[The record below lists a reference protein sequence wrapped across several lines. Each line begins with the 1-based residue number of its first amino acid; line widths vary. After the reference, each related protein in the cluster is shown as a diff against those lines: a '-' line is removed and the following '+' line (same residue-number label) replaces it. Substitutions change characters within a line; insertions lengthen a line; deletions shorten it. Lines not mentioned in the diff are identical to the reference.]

1 MTRALART
9 GTIPG
14 QGRVKERVENSRR
27 RGHPALR
34 KPGFVVPGP
43 GTDVTGHNPPMARET
58 QTIEVHALG
67 SVTFRPLGKVAMERL
82 QEAARRNA
90 VSPLRDRRQD
100 ASPQQIEDALLVSKQ
115 VLEPHF
121 SSYEDL
127 LAALDGHDHV
137 IGDIADA
144 IRAASWPNQP
154 AG

>member
-1 MTRALART
+1 
-9 GTIPG
+9 
-14 QGRVKERVENSRR
+14 
-27 RGHPALR
+27 
-34 KPGFVVPGP
+34 
-43 GTDVTGHNPPMARET
+43 MAREP

-67 SVTFRPLGKVAMERL
+67 AVTFRPLGKVAMERL

-90 VSPLRDRRQD
+90 VSPLHDRRHK

-115 VLEPHF
+115 VLEPRF
-121 SSYEDL
+121 ASNDEL
-127 LAALDGHDHV
+127 FAALDGHDHV